1 MYFSALYFNR
11 RMMTVA
17 LLGFASGL
25 PLALSGATLQ
35 AWLTVEDVDLK
46 TIGLFALVGLPY
58 TFKFAWAPLLDR
70 FDLPL
75 LGRRKGWMVLCPAV
89 IAVLCAVMSRLD
101 PVSSLQTLGVL
112 AVALAFVSA
121 SNDVVFDAY
130 RTELLRA
137 EERGAGAAVSVFA
150 YRGAMLVSGGLA
162 LVIADLWLGW
172 HGMFLAMGGLF
183 AFLALAASMVPAVHT
198 RPVAS
203 SAWGEWWGFLTMLA
217 AGAGVYWLGSV
228 VVLDHLMAALRT
240 ADPPWSSRGLQLARL
255 GIETLLMLGTGLA
268 ALWAARWAR
277 FPSLLEPWDAF
288 FSQSQAVMLLL
299 LIVFYKLGDAFA
311 GALST
316 AFLLRGLGF
325 TAAEVGAVNKALGLA
340 CTILGALFGG
350 WWLARRPL
358 GASLWPALWWFGWA
372 QAISNLAYLMLA
384 LTPKSYA
391 SMAAAIALENLCG
404 GMGTAAFVALL
415 MTLTDSRF
423 TAAQFALF
431 SALAAVGRV
440 YVGPASGVLVEQFGW
455 PYFFALS
462 VLAALPGLG
471 LLWILRL
478 RIEAQAWAGPCN
490 NSYAVESA
498 AA

>member
-11 RMMTVA
+11 RMLAVA

-35 AWLTVEDVDLK
+35 AWLTVEGVDLK

-75 LGRRKGWMVLCPAV
+75 LGRRKGWMAGCPAL
-89 IAVLCAVMSRLD
+89 IALLCAALSRLHPATD
-101 PVSSLQTLGVL
+101 LQLLGML
-112 AVALAFVSA
+112 ALALAFVSA

-130 RTELLRA
+130 RNELLGA

-150 YRGAMLVSGGLA
+150 YRVAMLVSGGLA
-162 LVIADLWLGW
+162 LVVADLWLGW
-172 HGMFLAMGGLF
+172 QTTFLAIGGIFGL
-183 AFLALAASMVPAVHT
+183 LAIAASAVPAVHSK
-198 RPVAS
+198 PVAS
-203 SAWGEWWGFLTMLA
+203 VAWVEWRGFLAMLA
-217 AGAGVYWLGSV
+217 AGGGVYALGSAM
-228 VVLDHLMAALRT
+228 LTDTLMPLLRS
-240 ADPPWSSRGLQLARL
+240 AEPAWSARGLQLARL
-255 GIETLLMLGTGLA
+255 GIETVLMVLAGLA
-268 ALWAARWAR
+268 ALWAARRAQ
-277 FPSLLEPWDAF
+277 FPSLLAPWDAF
-288 FSQSQAVMLLL
+288 FAQPRALALVL
-299 LIVFYKLGDAFA
+299 LIVLYKLGDAFA

-325 TAAEVGAVNKALGLA
+325 SAAEVGAVNKALGLA

-358 GASLWPALWWFGWA
+358 ADSLWPALWWFGWA
-372 QAISNLAYLMLA
+372 QAISNLAYFGLS
-384 LTPKSYA
+384 LTPKS
-391 SMAAAIALENLCG
+391 SLTMAAAIALENLCG

-415 MTLTDSRF
+415 MTLTDTRF
-423 TAAQFALF
+423 SAAQFALF

-455 PYFFALS
+455 PHFFALT
-462 VLAALPGLG
+462 VLAALPGLA
-471 LLWILRL
+471 LLWILRA
-478 RIEAQAWAGPCN
+478 RIEGQARAGPCHTHTQPRT
-490 NSYAVESA
+490 ADA
-498 AA
+498 

>member
-1 MYFSALYFNR
+1 
-11 RMMTVA
+11 
-17 LLGFASGL
+17 
-25 PLALSGATLQ
+25 
-35 AWLTVEDVDLK
+35 
-46 TIGLFALVGLPY
+46 
-58 TFKFAWAPLLDR
+58 
-70 FDLPL
+70 
-75 LGRRKGWMVLCPAV
+75 
-89 IAVLCAVMSRLD
+89 
-101 PVSSLQTLGVL
+101 
-112 AVALAFVSA
+112 
-121 SNDVVFDAY
+121 
-130 RTELLRA
+130 
-137 EERGAGAAVSVFA
+137 
-150 YRGAMLVSGGLA
+150 
-162 LVIADLWLGW
+162 
-172 HGMFLAMGGLF
+172 
-183 AFLALAASMVPAVHT
+183 
-198 RPVAS
+198 
-203 SAWGEWWGFLTMLA
+203 
-217 AGAGVYWLGSV
+217 
-228 VVLDHLMAALRT
+228 
-240 ADPPWSSRGLQLARL
+240 LQLAKL

-478 RIEAQAWAGPCN
+478 RIEAQARAGPCN

>member
-1 MYFSALYFNR
+1 MYFSALYLNR
-11 RMMTVA
+11 RMLAVA

-35 AWLTVEDVDLK
+35 AWLTVEGVDLK

-75 LGRRKGWMVLCPAV
+75 LGRRKGWMVLCPAL
-89 IAVLCAVMSRLD
+89 IAVLCAAMAQRN
-101 PVSSLQTLGVL
+101 PATELQALGVL
-112 AVALAFVSA
+112 ALALAFVSA

-130 RTELLRA
+130 RNELLSA

-162 LVIADLWLGW
+162 LVVADLWLGW
-172 HGMFLAMGGLF
+172 KSMFVAMGGLF
-183 AFLALAASMVPAVHT
+183 ALLALAAGTVPKVHSS
-198 RPVAS
+198 PVAS
-203 SAWGEWWGFLTMLA
+203 AAWVEWRGFLVMLA
-217 AGAGVYWLGSV
+217 SGAGVYWLGSLLLLD
-228 VVLDHLMAALRT
+228 VLMPIWRT
-240 ADPPWSSRGLQLARL
+240 ADPPWSPRGLQFARL
-255 GIETLLMLGTGLA
+255 GVETLLMLAAGMA
-268 ALWAARWAR
+268 ALWAARRAR

-288 FSQSQAVMLLL
+288 FAQSRALALLL
-299 LIVFYKLGDAFA
+299 LIVLYKLGDAFA
-311 GALST
+311 GALAT

-325 TAAEVGAVNKALGLA
+325 SAAEVGAVNKALGLA
-340 CTILGALFGG
+340 CTIVGALFGG
-350 WWLARRPL
+350 WWLARKPL
-358 GASLWPALWWFGWA
+358 ADSLWPALWWFGWA
-372 QAISNLAYLMLA
+372 QAISNFAYLMLA
-384 LTPKSYA
+384 LTPKAYA

-423 TAAQFALF
+423 SAAQFALF

-455 PYFFALS
+455 PSFFGWT
-462 VLAALPGLG
+462 VFAALPGLV
-471 LLWILRL
+471 LLWALRA
-478 RIEAQAWAGPCN
+478 RIEGLARAGPCN
-490 NSYAVESA
+490 NASGAHDA
-498 AA
+498 AG